1 MRTHRLEREQFLP
14 HPVEQVF
21 AFFAEARNLERLTPS
36 WLSFSV
42 LTPEPIELKVGTLVD
57 YRLRIH
63 GLPLRWTSRIEEW
76 VPDQAFIDRQVKG
89 PYRLWHHRHSF
100 AARDGGTE
108 VRDVV
113 DYALPFG
120 LAGEIAHRLFVR
132 RDLKRIFAFRHQAVQ
147 RLLA

>member
-1 MRTHRLEREQFLP
+1 MTTHRLEREQFLP
-14 HPVEQVF
+14 HPVNEVF
-21 AFFAEARNLERLTPS
+21 AFFAQARNLERLTPA
-36 WLSFSV
+36 WLSFQV
-42 LTPEPIELKVGTLVD
+42 LTPEPIEMRVGTLID

-76 VPDQAFIDRQVKG
+76 APGHAFIDRQLKG

-100 AARDGGTE
+100 EAHDSGTI

-113 DYALPFG
+113 DYALPCG
-120 LAGEIAHRLFVR
+120 VAGELAHALRVR
-132 RDLKRIFAFRHQAVQ
+132 RDLRRIFAFRQEAVG

>member
-36 WLSFSV
+36 WLSFQV
-42 LTPEPIELKVGTLVD
+42 LTPEPIEMKVGTLID

-63 GLPLRWTSRIEEW
+63 GLPLRWRSRIEEW
-76 VPDQAFIDRQVKG
+76 VPGQAFIDRQVRG

-100 AARDGGTE
+100 EARDGGTA

-113 DYALPFG
+113 DYALPWGF
-120 LAGEIAHRLFVR
+120 AGEITHPLFVR
-132 RDLKRIFAFRHQAVQ
+132 RDLTRIFAFRHDAVQ